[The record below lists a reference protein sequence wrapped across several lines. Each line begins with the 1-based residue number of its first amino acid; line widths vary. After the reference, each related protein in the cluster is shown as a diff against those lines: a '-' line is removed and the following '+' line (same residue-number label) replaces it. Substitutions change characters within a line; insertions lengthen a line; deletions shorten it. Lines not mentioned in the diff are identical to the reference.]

1 MAVWANAARP
11 LICLRKSVAPG
22 RTNTRTFSH
31 SGNTGRLPYHAQHG
45 PKDSLLVTAQELD
58 VSVASDSD
66 ESLADRSAMVAPV
79 VDLHQDILL
88 SVPRNRLVQRRSD
101 SVLTPCSLHQSRL
114 VLPLAFHAET
124 NRRHSAADRCRCF
137 RSLFFVAIEDLLSSL
152 SLRLRIAPLTPC
164 YKVRLF

>member
-1 MAVWANAARP
+1 

-88 SVPRNRLVQRRSD
+88 SVPRNRLVQCRSD

-114 VLPLAFHAET
+114 VLPLAFTPKPTGAIPLPIG
-124 NRRHSAADRCRCF
+124 AVVFVRC
-137 RSLFFVAIEDLLSSL
+137 SSL
-152 SLRLRIAPLTPC
+152 PSRTS
-164 YKVRLF
+164 